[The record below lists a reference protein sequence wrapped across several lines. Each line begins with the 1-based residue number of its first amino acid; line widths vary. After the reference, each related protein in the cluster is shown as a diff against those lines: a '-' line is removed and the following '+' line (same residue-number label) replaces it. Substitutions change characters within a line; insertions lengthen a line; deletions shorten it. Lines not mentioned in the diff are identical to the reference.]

1 MDSSMSTEDNK
12 RLDKWLESEEPIDR
26 NNAIKAVSAPPAE
39 REASGSPPEGGDDF
53 GKAPLG
59 LFNRHQ
65 ILTPIVSF
73 RSFIALECNCVW
85 FLHPSQPC

>member
-1 MDSSMSTEDNK
+1 MFTTERTKIEGSSKALNRKIDSGRSFF
-12 RLDKWLESEEPIDR
+12 R
-26 NNAIKAVSAPPAE
+26 VSAPPAE

-73 RSFIALECNCVW
+73 RSFLALECN
-85 FLHPSQPC
+85 